1 MLNAPMVRNRIGQKI
16 GRLHVITADDDGGR
30 PFRSHAGQALLA
42 VRGGADTI
50 QYRTKRG
57 DMGRMIAD
65 GLEVR
70 QVCRRF
76 GVTFLVNDRVDLCM
90 ALDADGV
97 HLGKEDMPVE
107 TARRL
112 LGSRKI
118 IGATVRNAEDL
129 LAAQRAA
136 ADYVGCGPVF
146 ATSTKELP
154 VEPLGIEGLRRV
166 AAAAGIPVIAIAG
179 IAPDNV
185 ADVIRAGAFGAA
197 VVGAVVRAENPEA
210 AARLLRDRID
220 AAKG

>member
-1 MLNAPMVRNRIGQKI
+1 MLRNRIGQKI

-57 DMGRMIAD
+57 DDMRRIIAE

-70 QVCRRF
+70 NVCRRY

-112 LGSRKI
+112 LGSRRI
-118 IGATVRNAEDL
+118 IGATVRNTQDL
-129 LAAQRAA
+129 LAAERAS

-146 ATSTKELP
+146 ATSTKDLP

-166 AAAAGIPVIAIAG
+166 AAAARIPVIAIAG
-179 IAPDNV
+179 ITPENA
-185 ADVIRAGAFGAA
+185 ADVIRAGVHGAA
-197 VVGAVVRAENPEA
+197 VVGAVVRADDPEA

-220 AAKG
+220 AATE

>member
-1 MLNAPMVRNRIGQKI
+1 MVRNRIGQKI

-129 LAAQRAA
+129 LAAQRAS